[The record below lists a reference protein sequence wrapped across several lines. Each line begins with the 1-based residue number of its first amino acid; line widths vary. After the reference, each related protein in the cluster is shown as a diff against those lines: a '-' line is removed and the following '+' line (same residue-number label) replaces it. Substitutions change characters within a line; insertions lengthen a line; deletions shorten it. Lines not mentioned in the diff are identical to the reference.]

1 MSSSDLDQ
9 LDLLARVDD
18 LTARI
23 HAWVDADLPWE
34 PAGRVKALLRRVLE
48 RVETLRV
55 RLETPLLVATFGG
68 TGTGKSTLVNA
79 IVGEDVTQTGRQRPT
94 TTKPILILHR
104 DTSAESL
111 GLPLDA
117 FEIVRSNANVLR
129 DIVIVDCPDPDTS
142 ETAGTGS
149 NLALLR
155 SIVPHCDVLIFTAT
169 QQKYRSAR
177 VLQELA
183 DAAFGTRLL
192 FVQTHAANDEDI
204 RADWQRTL
212 EHYDVPEMFFVDSL
226 RAYEEQRTGKSP
238 SGEFGR
244 LLDVLRTE
252 LAASERVRVR
262 RANVLDLLAEALE
275 HGRDVLLKRRASVE
289 TMKDQLALQRN
300 RLSEDLAKGLREELL
315 STRNLWERR
324 LLSAVTENW
333 GFSPFSSILRL
344 YNGLGGFIA
353 SMSVYRARTAAQIAL
368 IGAAEGARRLRS
380 WQEERRAEERVG
392 RLEAFALDDA
402 RLRETRMI
410 IAGYADEAG
419 LATSLPTDTDLEE
432 MRNAAARVESQFL
445 GGASQQIDELIRA
458 LAARNSRWYVRAFY
472 ETLFCA
478 YLAFVLW
485 RVGKNFFWDSFLVPA
500 LFEATQPV
508 ALLPAEFYISAAVFF
523 VLWSGL
529 LVIAFSRR
537 LRRGLDAGVGRLV
550 DSLTTKRLGGG
561 LFPTLD
567 AACRRIEE
575 QCARL
580 ESLTADVKLARTEL
594 ASSVRLGGPRL
605 IASRTASAP
614 VHRQAETETPLNR

>member
-1 MSSSDLDQ
+1 
-9 LDLLARVDD
+9 
-18 LTARI
+18 
-23 HAWVDADLPWE
+23 
-34 PAGRVKALLRRVLE
+34 VKALLRRVLE
-48 RVETLRV
+48 RVETLRL
-55 RLETPLLVATFGG
+55 RLETPLVVATFGG

-94 TTKPILILHR
+94 TTKPILILHH

-111 GLPLDA
+111 GLPLEE
-117 FEIVRSNANVLR
+117 FEIVRSNAEVLR
-129 DIVIVDCPDPDTS
+129 DIVLVDCPDPDTS
-142 ETAGTGS
+142 ETAGMGT
-149 NLALLR
+149 NLSLLR

-183 DAAFGTRLL
+183 DAASGCRLL
-192 FVQTHAANDEDI
+192 FVQTHAASDEDI
-204 RADWQRTL
+204 RSDWQKTL
-212 EHYDVPEMFFVDSL
+212 DRYDVPEMFFVDSL
-226 RAYEEQRTGKSP
+226 KAFDEQRSGRKP
-238 SGEFGR
+238 GGEFGR

-252 LAASERVRVR
+252 LAASERVRIR

-275 HGRDVLLKRRASVE
+275 HGRDVLVKRRPSVE
-289 TMKDQLALQRN
+289 TMKDQLASQRQ
-300 RLSEDLAKGLREELL
+300 RLAEDLAQGLRDELL
-315 STRNLWERR
+315 ATRNLWERR
-324 LLSAVTENW
+324 LLAAVTENW
-333 GFSPFSSILRL
+333 GFSPFSSVLRL

-392 RLEAFALDDA
+392 RLEAFSLDDA

-419 LATSLPTDTDLEE
+419 LATSLPTDSDLEE
-432 MRNAAARVESQFL
+432 LRSVAARVESQFL
-445 GGASQQIDELIRA
+445 GGASQQIDELIRT
-458 LAARNSRWYVRAFY
+458 LAARNSRWYVRLFY

-485 RVGKNFFWDSFLVPA
+485 RVGKNFFWDSFLAPA
-500 LFEATQPV
+500 VFETAPHV
-508 ALLPAEFYISAAVFF
+508 ELLPTEFYVSAAVFF

-537 LRRGLDAGVGRLV
+537 LRRGLDANVRRLV
-550 DSLTTKRLGGG
+550 ESLTSKRLAGG

-580 ESLTADVKLARTEL
+580 ESLTADVKLARAEL
-594 ASSVRLGGPRL
+594 AASGRLGGPRV
-605 IASRTASAP
+605 IASRSVALHARPPEQTESTL
-614 VHRQAETETPLNR
+614 HR